1 MSIRVFARCCAACAT
16 SAVAISLMV
25 NSASAQERLAPR
37 GEGVTLP
44 PITVVTSQAP
54 KRKPKR
60 TAARPAAHATAT
72 SSQPARTNA
81 PAATIFERGTG
92 FGTRTDST
100 GKGYALPN
108 ATTGTKTDTPLMNTP
123 MSVQVIPQDVL
134 RDQQAIGLDQ
144 ALRNVSGVTSGRG
157 VDEEFLIRGFENINY
172 YRNGLPFRVDYT
184 HTQDLAN
191 VDRIEVLKGPASIL
205 YGRAEPGGLINF
217 VTKQPQRT
225 PSYNVRQR
233 LGSWN
238 LRRTDLDATGA
249 VGDGPFSYRVV
260 GAHQRNG
267 SWLDHY
273 NEERNF
279 IAPSLSLDINER
291 TRTTL
296 QMEYSDFN
304 YRGTGSHLG
313 RAIPNID
320 NRPPDIRRSTNLSDP
335 WSMQN
340 TKYLLI
346 SLNTEHSFNDN
357 WSIRHNLSY
366 SRYTNT
372 VSVLYPDSTAASN
385 GDVNR
390 YLWMDNANGDDSTK
404 NLYNSL
410 ELTGKFDTWNVR
422 HTILAGADH
431 SSRYEKATWGELYSP
446 PAGSDWSTNVFNPVY
461 TAAPPTVTDADIYH
475 VNTSMP
481 WHGIYLQDQMQLPYD
496 VFVLAG
502 LRYDHA
508 SRSGITGTTNNLK
521 PISSSSDSKV
531 TPRFGV
537 LWRPVQQ
544 LSFYGSYTE
553 NFGASNGVDSSGQP
567 LPPQTAQ
574 QFEAGIKTELAGGR
588 LIGTLALFDLTKQN
602 VAVPDP
608 ALRSRLIAIGEARS
622 SGVEVDV
629 SGEILPGWN
638 IKAGYAYMPF
648 AKITRD
654 TNGWEGNRLHNTPV
668 HSGSLWSTYT
678 FAGGDL
684 DGLKLGL
691 GVQGMG
697 LTEAARNYSGDYRPQ
712 RPGYAIMNAMASYS
726 WKVDKSVMTAQLN
739 VENLTDE
746 TWWSGSNGYGQY
758 YIGRPRTF
766 TVSLGVKY

>member
-1 MSIRVFARCCAACAT
+1 
-16 SAVAISLMV
+16 MV
-25 NSASAQERLAPR
+25 NSASSQERPGPR
-37 GEGVTLP
+37 GDGVTLP
-44 PITVVTSQAP
+44 PITVETSQAP

-60 TAARPAAHATAT
+60 AAARPAARAAAT
-72 SSQPARTNA
+72 SSQPARVNA
-81 PAATIFERGTG
+81 PAAPVIERGTG
-92 FGTRTDST
+92 FGTRADST
-100 GKGYALPN
+100 GMGYAMPN
-108 ATTGTKTDTPLMNTP
+108 ATTGTKTDTPLMETP
-123 MSVQVIPQDVL
+123 VSVQVIPQDVL
-134 RDQQAIGLDQ
+134 RDQQVIGLDQ
-144 ALRNVSGVTSGRG
+144 ALRNVSGITSGRG
-157 VDEEFLIRGFENINY
+157 MEQEFLIRGFEFQNY
-172 YRNGLPFRVDYT
+172 YRNGLPFRVDYA
-184 HTQDLAN
+184 HTQDLVN
-191 VDRIEVLKGPASIL
+191 VDRIEVLKGPASVL
-205 YGRAEPGGLINF
+205 YGRAEPGGIINF

-225 PSYNVRQR
+225 PYYSVRQR
-233 LGSWN
+233 LGSYN
-238 LRRTDLDATGA
+238 LRRTELDATGS

-260 GAHQRNG
+260 AAHQRNG
-267 SWLDHY
+267 TWLDHY
-273 NEERNF
+273 NEERNS
-279 IAPSLSLDINER
+279 IAPSLSLDISER

-296 QMEYSDFN
+296 QIEYSDIN
-304 YRGTGSHLG
+304 YRGTGG
-313 RAIPNID
+313 PIYAMIPSIN
-320 NRPPDIRRSTNLSDP
+320 NRPPDIRRSTNLNDP

-340 TKYLLI
+340 QKYLLMT
-346 SLNTEHSFNDN
+346 LNTEHSFNDN

-366 SRYTNT
+366 SRFVSTSSRLYTR
-372 VSVLYPDSTAASN
+372 PFAASN
-385 GDVNR
+385 GDANR
-390 YLWMDNANGDDSTK
+390 NFFSDNVYDDDSLK
-404 NLYNSL
+404 NLFSSL
-410 ELTGKFDTWNVR
+410 QLTGKFDTWNVS
-422 HTILAGADH
+422 HTLLAGADY
-431 SSRYEKATWGELYSP
+431 SSRYERTTWGDLYSP
-446 PAGSDWSTNVFNPVY
+446 PAGISWSTNVFNPVY
-461 TAAPPTVTDADIYH
+461 TAAPPIVTDADVFH
-475 VNTSMP
+475 VNTSTP
-481 WHGIYLQDQMQLPYD
+481 WYGFYLQDQMQLPYD

-508 SRSGITGTTNNLK
+508 SRSGITGTTNNLS

-537 LWRPVQQ
+537 LWRPISQ
-544 LSFYGSYTE
+544 LSIYGSYTE
-553 NFGASNGVDSSGQP
+553 NFGASNGVDPSGQP

-608 ALRSRLIAIGEARS
+608 ALRSRLIAVGEARS
-622 SGVEVDV
+622 RGVEVDV

-712 RPGYAIMNAMASYS
+712 RPGYAIVNAMASYR

-739 VENLTDE
+739 IENLTDE
-746 TWWSGSNGYGQY
+746 AWWSGSNGYGQY

-766 TVSLGVKY
+766 MLSLGVEY